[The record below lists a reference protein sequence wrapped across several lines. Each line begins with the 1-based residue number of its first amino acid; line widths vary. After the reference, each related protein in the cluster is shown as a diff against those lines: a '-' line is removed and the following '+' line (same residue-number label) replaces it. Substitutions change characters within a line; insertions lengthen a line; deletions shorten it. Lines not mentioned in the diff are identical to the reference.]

1 MPYMLN
7 GDLLEVSGEPK
18 VKDGT
23 MWVPLRNVATALGAN
38 VDWDSSTGVAI
49 IYFNDDVLTVED
61 GDPTV
66 DFNNEKTE
74 LQAAP
79 YVENGEFWVP
89 VRLFENPLNFT
100 LNADPQ
106 NGIVD
111 LTTNV

>member
-7 GDLLEVSGEPK
+7 GDLLEVAGEPE

-23 MWVPLRNVATALGAN
+23 MWVPLRNVATALGAD
-38 VDWDSSTGVAI
+38 VDWEPSTGVGI
-49 IYFNDDVLTVED
+49 VYFGTDILTVQN
-61 GDPTV
+61 GDATV
-66 DFNNEKTE
+66 DFNGEKTE

-89 VRLFENPLNFT
+89 VRLFENPLPFT
-100 LNADPQ
+100 LNADSQ

-111 LTTNV
+111 LTKQ